1 MVEERRPGSPAKDCA
16 RGRQPGAPRLPP
28 AGRRKLRRVPSERAR
43 SVERQP
49 TNGGGP
55 RPPRDGD
62 ETRPPRDDGTRRER
76 DGDAAAP
83 ERPATPAGFDPTR
96 PAERAADPAGWR
108 LAEPARAALREVIGG
123 RRDIRRFRPDP
134 VPDELL
140 RKLLEAAHMA
150 PSVGL
155 MQPWRFI
162 VVRSLETRRA
172 VRRIAQRERL
182 RQAARFA
189 ERADDFLDQKIE
201 GIVEAPLGICVC
213 CDNGEP
219 GVEVLGRGT
228 IPETAQLSVA
238 CAIQN
243 LWLTARAEGLGVGW
257 VSFYRFAD
265 LRRLLGI
272 PERVDPLAWLCVG
285 WPDERPPRPGLE
297 AAGWAQRLPLQAV
310 VMEERWQP
318 ERGRAARAA
327 MRQGAGAGG
336 RGAATRSKAGA
347 RVAVASAATAH
358 GASTSAPPAMGV
370 VGASE
375 ATAQTAVRD
384 LLDELVKPPR
394 GLGRLE
400 DLATRWAAITGEP
413 PPERLRLG
421 VLVACGDHGHLQHG
435 TSLFEQRVSAE
446 VAAAAARRQTA
457 VGALAAALDHR
468 LIVAD
473 IGLAGPTPRGV
484 LARKVREGTR
494 DMTTERALKT
504 GEVEAAIEQ
513 GRRLAAELVASGV
526 QAIALGEIGIGNTA
540 TSSALAALA
549 LDADPD
555 ALVGRGAAMDAPGLE
570 RKRRAVRA
578 AVERHRGAAREP
590 LQWLEAVGGL
600 EHCALCGALLAAA
613 EARVPVLLDGFAVG
627 TAALVACALQPSS
640 WEVLIAAHRSTEP
653 GHALVLREL
662 GLEPL
667 LELRLRAGEGAGAV
681 LAARLVEATGAAL
694 ARMATFAGA
703 SVTRNPR
710 AWRAE
715 VGH

>member
-1 MVEERRPGSPAKDCA
+1 M
-16 RGRQPGAPRLPP
+16 
-28 AGRRKLRRVPSERAR
+28 PSERAR
-43 SVERQP
+43 SAERQP
-49 TNGGGP
+49 SDGGGP
-55 RPPRDGD
+55 RPPRDDDG
-62 ETRPPRDDGTRRER
+62 TRPPRDDDGTRPPRDDDGTRRER
-76 DGDAAAP
+76 DGGAAAP

-96 PAERAADPAGWR
+96 PGERAADPAGWR
-108 LAEPARAALREVIGG
+108 LAEPVRAALREVIAG

-134 VPDELL
+134 VPDELV
-140 RKLLEAAHMA
+140 RRLLEAAHMA

-155 MQPWRFI
+155 MQPWRLI

-182 RQAARFA
+182 RQADRFA
-189 ERADDFLDQKIE
+189 ERADEFLDQKIE

-213 CDNGEP
+213 CDNGDP

-257 VSFYRFAD
+257 VSFYRFED

-297 AAGWAQRLPLQAV
+297 AAGWAQRLPLDAV
-310 VMEERWQP
+310 VMEERWQD
-318 ERGRAARAA
+318 ERGQAARAA
-327 MRQGAGAGG
+327 LRQGAGAGG
-336 RGAATRSKAGA
+336 R
-347 RVAVASAATAH
+347 AVAIGSATA
-358 GASTSAPPAMGV
+358 ARAAV
-370 VGASE
+370 ANA

-394 GLGRLE
+394 GLGKLE
-400 DLATRWAAITGEP
+400 DLATRWAAITGGP
-413 PPERLRLG
+413 PPERVRLG
-421 VLVACGDHGHLQHG
+421 VLVACGDHGHLHHG
-435 TSLFEQRVSAE
+435 TTLFEQRVSAE
-446 VAAAAARRQTA
+446 VAAAAARGQTA

-473 IGLAGPTPRGV
+473 VGLAGPTPRGV
-484 LARKVREGTR
+484 VARKVREGTR
-494 DMTTERALKT
+494 DMTTERALQT
-504 GEVEAAIEQ
+504 GEVEAAIEH
-513 GRRLAAELVASGV
+513 GRRLADELVASGA

-549 LDADPD
+549 LAVDPGG
-555 ALVGRGAAMDAPGLE
+555 LVGRGAAMDAPGLE
-570 RKRRAVRA
+570 RKRQAVRA

-627 TAALVACALQPSS
+627 TAALVACALRPST

-681 LAARLVEATGAAL
+681 LAARFVEATGAAL

-703 SVTRNPR
+703 SVTRDPR